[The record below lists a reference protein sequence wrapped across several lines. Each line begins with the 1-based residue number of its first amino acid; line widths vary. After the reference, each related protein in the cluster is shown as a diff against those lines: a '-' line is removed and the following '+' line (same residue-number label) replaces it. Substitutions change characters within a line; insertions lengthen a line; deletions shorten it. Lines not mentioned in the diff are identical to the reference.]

1 MINTFKQG
9 HSQSECL
16 TNNDPEA
23 AATIQATPCIPNYG
37 VGRGP
42 KWQPASFKHR
52 QLSSEL
58 KQWLFDP
65 DSLTKKLI
73 DYSNNQLR
81 VEVID
86 QRIKRAR
93 FSEYKALKLKHHQ
106 YAVVREVILYGAET
120 PLVYARTI
128 MPLSTLKGPLRRL
141 YYLGNRPL
149 GGALFADPT
158 MRRGELEVAMIGSNS
173 LPAKAVRPPGKIKSV
188 NKAALQQCWGRR
200 SLFFLRNKPLL
211 VCEIFL
217 PNLYC

>member
-1 MINTFKQG
+1 LTNTFRQ
-9 HSQSECL
+9 ECL
-16 TNNDPEA
+16 KGNKAPAD
-23 AATIQATPCIPNYG
+23 QATLCIPNYG
-37 VGRGP
+37 VGQGP
-42 KWQPASFKHR
+42 KWQPTSFRHQ
-52 QLSSEL
+52 QLPNKL
-58 KQWLFDP
+58 KQWLFDSG
-65 DSLTKKLI
+65 SLTKKLI

-128 MPLSTLKGPLRRL
+128 MPLSTLKGSLRRL
-141 YYLGNRPL
+141 YYLGNQPL

-158 MRRGELEVAMIGSNS
+158 MRRGELEIARVKSNLLPTKTLS
-173 LPAKAVRPPGKIKSV
+173 LSKSAHDKQSIVQAPP
-188 NKAALQQCWGRR
+188 QQCWGRR
-200 SLFFLRNKPLL
+200 SLFFLQNRPLL

-217 PNLYC
+217 PNLYH

>member
-1 MINTFKQG
+1 MINNCHQD
-9 HSQSECL
+9 HSEQECL
-16 TNNDPEA
+16 NDNA
-23 AATIQATPCIPNYG
+23 AQATAIEGNTRTPNYG
-37 VGRGP
+37 FGRGP
-42 KWQPASFKHR
+42 KWQQASFRHQHLPK
-52 QLSSEL
+52 QL

-73 DYSNNQLR
+73 DYSNNRLR

-93 FSEYKALKLKHHQ
+93 FSEYKALGLNHHRR
-106 YAVVREVILYGAET
+106 AVVREVILYGADT

-158 MRRGELEVAMIGSNS
+158 MRRGKLEVAVIGSNA
-173 LPAKAVRPPGKIKSV
+173 LPPKALSSCTN
-188 NKAALQQCWGRR
+188 NKGPFQQCWGRR
-200 SLFFLRNKPLL
+200 SLFFLKNKPLL

-217 PNLYC
+217 PTLYR